1 MTLKT
6 IRIFISSPG
15 DVQEERDIA
24 RGVIQQ
30 LGRTFAGRLQLQ
42 PVLWEELALGADKSF
57 QKGIDLKLSELNL
70 DVAVFILWSRLGSET
85 EPLAL
90 GDQVKPFRSGTEREW
105 YLMLQAR
112 EDCVKR
118 GVTPRPDILVY
129 TRNDDVSFEERLRG
143 KTDESKAADVQQ
155 KLNLAQFVKEEFHD
169 TESGVN
175 VRAYHNFDQPTTFA
189 KQLRTHLTNLLE
201 STYGVELA
209 RPYWNV
215 DELGPPFRGLDVFEF
230 EHAPVFFGR
239 EDELVAIRNQL
250 RDQACR
256 GCAFLLIS
264 GASGSGK
271 SSLAR
276 AGVLPDIVT
285 HEVDGD
291 ISKWRWCVLKPN
303 QLGDDLLPGFVRSL
317 LAKDVLPELENWS
330 DDLTLP
336 VDSNRMEE
344 WSTRFTL
351 RVKDALN
358 SCTNKRGATRLLL
371 LVDQMEELFSSKS
384 QTSES
389 IEQFFEVLEDLA
401 RSGLVWIIA
410 TVRSD
415 FYHECQKVSALVR
428 MKNGAGQFDLVAPPS
443 DSLMRVVT
451 GPAHLAGLRFEKSGE
466 QSLADAIIRESAG
479 CPELLPLAEYLLLDL
494 FEHRTPEAVLT
505 FSRYHELGG
514 LEGALRHR
522 CEETY
527 LRLTPQAQA
536 ALPAVLSK
544 LVTLSGDD
552 LNTAVRRVAPWE
564 RIQANPAELELVS
577 AMIAQRLFTTLS
589 DTDGTKVVSVTHEA
603 VLRIWPRVS
612 EWTDQNRGFLRIRGR
627 VEQSQSRWK
636 QQPDDSLLLADGVPL
651 TEGEQLLAEAP
662 HLLDSETENYI
673 TQSSAY
679 HAANKRK
686 RRNLLIGIGTLAAIL
701 LIGVSWYGWQIR
713 NQTQAA
719 GIVSAI
725 VAANPTELERLIE
738 KELPSH
744 RAIADRLLRA
754 ISEENSDPSAKPG
767 LHARLALRP
776 IDSLALASLQQAI
789 VSIPEPDYLALIV
802 RTLKANQL
810 TPDLWSQFHDATGDA
825 DKGFRAGLA
834 LASLAPESPQWTEQD
849 AKFLVERL
857 VESNPIHQSIYFELL
872 LPISERLIE
881 PLRIVF
887 ASETSGQV
895 QQIASAN
902 AIAAFTKN
910 RPDVLIEFLISA
922 TSEQY
927 NILYPGFDGSE
938 TSKAILL
945 RIVRTQPD
953 EKLLQT
959 QRIELGIRRAGAAIT
974 LLKLGV
980 REDIFDVFRVTD
992 DPESLSQFVG
1002 RCKARGVTAAQ
1013 LIECVDACEAKRAS
1027 LTGNDRLLEDR
1038 VLYGLLLALGDYD
1051 RALAPEA
1058 KREPLKTQLV
1068 EWYGSDPS
1076 STVHGASGWLLRRW
1090 KYIDEVSKV
1099 DQLPIAYDPTG
1110 KRDWFTLEVKFDAKP
1125 QSLLSF
1131 MSSPK
1136 EKRLHFTFI
1145 VFWDGKYEIGAPTD
1159 EGNRENDEVEHM
1171 VTLTRPIAV
1180 CDRELTWSQYDP
1192 FDNGRWRNSLERHL
1206 DRKFVPEHP
1215 AFAVNWYEAI
1225 TYCRWL
1231 STKLGGDEGAQCY
1244 DDPAILEK
1252 DDQGNPQYANFYPER
1267 GGIRLPTE
1275 AEWEVVCRSLMR
1287 SAFAFGSDAR
1297 LLNGYAWYQENS
1309 GKWMHRVADLKPNLG
1324 GLYDVHGN
1332 LNEWCHDWYNA
1343 GLWYN
1348 SEAQDVSV
1356 DPVGADRGIARV
1368 YRGGAWD
1375 STAEN
1380 CRSASRFASNNTVR
1394 DDCMG
1399 FRLAFSPEGGAEQQL
1414 DPAKIASDLSL
1425 KGVQAFKVG
1434 QWAPAIEHYQAAVK
1448 LYEQVPDS
1456 TFSVLQL
1463 KMNIAAALRNSGQV
1477 IEAAKLLKAVIPELD
1492 AAVQEPSL
1500 LKARARHHLALCER
1514 KLESNEAAEQWAK
1527 ESLQQYLLLPNPDD
1541 ETTQSMFKESESL
1554 YRELLQQRGQTD
1566 TQIDALFKEL
1576 RIPQESDVEALKR

>member
-1 MTLKT
+1 MTLRI

-70 DVAVFILWSRLGSET
+70 DIAVFILWSRLGSAT
-85 EPLAL
+85 EPLVL

-155 KLNLAQFVKEEFHD
+155 KLNLTQFVKEEFHD

-201 STYGVELA
+201 STYGVELD
-209 RPYWNV
+209 RPYWDV
-215 DELGPPFRGLDVFEF
+215 DVLGPPFRGLDVFEF
-230 EHAPVFFGR
+230 EHAPIFFGR
-239 EDELVAIRNQL
+239 EDELVAIRNRL

-303 QLGDDLLPGFVRSL
+303 QLGDDLLAGLVRSL
-317 LAKDVLPELENWS
+317 LAKDVLPELENWN

-336 VDSNRMEE
+336 VDSNRMQE

-358 SCTNKRGATRLLL
+358 TCANKRGATRLLV
-371 LVDQMEELFSSKS
+371 LVDQMEELFSNTS

-389 IEQFFEVLEDLA
+389 IQQFFEVLEDLA

-415 FYHECQKVSALVR
+415 FYHECQKVPALVR
-428 MKNGAGQFDLVAPPS
+428 MKDGAGQFDLVAPTS

-451 GPAHLAGLRFEKSGE
+451 GPARLAGLRFEKSGE

-479 CPELLPLAEYLLLDL
+479 CAELLPLVEYLMLDL
-494 FEHRTPEAVLT
+494 FNHKTDDGVLT
-505 FSRYHELGG
+505 FAKYQELGG
-514 LEGALRHR
+514 LEGALRTN
-522 CEETY
+522 CEDTY
-527 LRLTPQAQA
+527 KELTSEAQA

-552 LNTAVRRVAPWE
+552 LNTAVRRVVPWE
-564 RIQANPAELELVS
+564 RIEANPAELELVS
-577 AMIAQRLFTTLS
+577 AMIAQRLFSTFS

-612 EWTDQNRGFLRIRGR
+612 EWTDQNRGFLRIRSR

-636 QQPDDSLLLADGVPL
+636 QQPDNSLLLADGVPL
-651 TEGEQLLAEAP
+651 TEGEQLLAEAS
-662 HLLDSETENYI
+662 HLLDSETEKYI
-673 TQSSAY
+673 TQSIAY

-686 RRNLLIGIGTLAAIL
+686 RRNLLIGIGTLTAIL
-701 LIGVSWYGWQIR
+701 LIGVSWIGWRFSKQS
-713 NQTQAA
+713 QAE
-719 GIVSAI
+719 GIVKSI
-725 VAANPTELERLIE
+725 VLAKPSELERLIE

-744 RAIADRLLRA
+744 RAIADGLLKT

-776 IDSLALASLQQAI
+776 IDSLSLASLQQAI

-802 RTLKANQL
+802 RALKADKL
-810 TPDLWSQFHDATGDA
+810 TPDLWTQFHDATGDA
-825 DKGFRAGLA
+825 DKRFRAGLA

-857 VESNPIHQSIYFELL
+857 VQANPIHQSIYFELL

-910 RPDVLIEFLISA
+910 RPDMLIEFLISA

-927 NILYPGFDGSE
+927 NILYPGFDRSE
-938 TSKAILL
+938 TSKATLL
-945 RIVRTQPD
+945 KIVRTQPD
-953 EKLLQT
+953 EKLLQA

-974 LLKLGV
+974 LLKQGV
-980 REDIFDVFRVTD
+980 REEIFDVFRVTD
-992 DPESLSQFVG
+992 DPESLSQFVA
-1002 RCKARGVTAAQ
+1002 RCKARGTTAAQ
-1013 LIECVDACEAKRAS
+1013 LIECVDACEVNRAS
-1027 LTGNDRLLEDR
+1027 LTGNDRTLEDR
-1038 VLYGLLLALGDYD
+1038 VLHGLLLALGDYE
-1051 RALAPEA
+1051 RESIPEA

-1068 EWYGSDPS
+1068 TWYGTDPS

-1090 KYIDEVSKV
+1090 GYADEALKID
-1099 DQLPIAYDPTG
+1099 QTPIAYDPSG
-1110 KRDWFTLEVKFDAKP
+1110 KRDWFTLEVNVASKAKKE
-1125 QSLLSF
+1125 QSLY
-1131 MSSPK
+1131 
-1136 EKRLHFTFI
+1136 FTFI
-1145 VFWDGKYEIGAPTD
+1145 VFPPGEYKLGAPTD
-1159 EGNRENDEVEHM
+1159 EAKRQKDEAEHS
-1171 VTLTRPIAV
+1171 VTLSRPFAV
-1180 CDRELTWSQYDP
+1180 CDRELTWTQHGP
-1192 FDNGRWRNSLERHL
+1192 FDDGQLRIAVETHI
-1206 DRKFVPEHP
+1206 DRKLGPEHP
-1215 AFAVNWYEAI
+1215 VFAVNWYGAI

-1231 STKLGGDEGAQCY
+1231 STQMGDDDAPQCY
-1244 DDPAILEK
+1244 DDPADL
-1252 DDQGNPQYANFYPER
+1252 DQDEEGNPKYSNFYPER
-1267 GGIRLPTE
+1267 GGFRLPTE
-1275 AEWEVVCRSLMR
+1275 AEWEVFCRSGVR
-1287 SAFAFGSDAR
+1287 SAYAFGDDAR
-1297 LLNGYAWYQENS
+1297 LLDSYAWYQTNS
-1309 GKWMHRVADLKPNLG
+1309 AEWSHATAELKPNLR
-1324 GLYDVHGN
+1324 GLHDVHGN
-1332 LNEWCHDWYNA
+1332 MLEWCHDWYT
-1343 GLWYN
+1343 
-1348 SEAQDVSV
+1348 SEVEDGRV
-1356 DPVGADRGIARV
+1356 DPVGAAKGSVRVDRG
-1368 YRGGAWD
+1368 GCWD
-1375 STAEN
+1375 YSAAI
-1380 CRSASRFASNNTVR
+1380 CRSAYRFTFAPSFRNNS
-1394 DDCMG
+1394 MG
-1399 FRLAFSPEGGAEQQL
+1399 FRLVLSPSSGQDKKSSGKGAEPE
-1414 DPAKIASDLSL
+1414 DVGTE
-1425 KGVQAFKVG
+1425 GV
-1434 QWAPAIEHYQAAVK
+1434 
-1448 LYEQVPDS
+1448 
-1456 TFSVLQL
+1456 
-1463 KMNIAAALRNSGQV
+1463 
-1477 IEAAKLLKAVIPELD
+1477 
-1492 AAVQEPSL
+1492 
-1500 LKARARHHLALCER
+1500 
-1514 KLESNEAAEQWAK
+1514 AEQRP
-1527 ESLQQYLLLPNPDD
+1527 EMP
-1541 ETTQSMFKESESL
+1541 
-1554 YRELLQQRGQTD
+1554 
-1566 TQIDALFKEL
+1566 
-1576 RIPQESDVEALKR
+1576 